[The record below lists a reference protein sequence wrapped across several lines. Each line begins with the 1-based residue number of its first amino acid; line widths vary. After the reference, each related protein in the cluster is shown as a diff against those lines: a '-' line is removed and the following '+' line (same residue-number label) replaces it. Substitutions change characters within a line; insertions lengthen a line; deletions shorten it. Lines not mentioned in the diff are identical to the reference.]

1 MIYLSTGEVPVPSET
16 GNDILLDSDR
26 KMWMQYVVS
35 DPDPGVGDGI
45 RGTMAVTLV
54 TSNTSVFVYL
64 GLPDESGDMVGSQ
77 SVVGI
82 PQYNMIVKYDLMGY
96 ADQAALPN
104 EQQTLM
110 YAYVDAVDGY
120 IVLKFKKF
128 LVE

>member
-1 MIYLSTGEVPVPSET
+1 MPPET
-16 GNDILLDSDR
+16 SNDILLDSDR
-26 KMWMQYVVS
+26 KIWMQYVVS

-45 RGTMAVTLV
+45 RETMAVTLV